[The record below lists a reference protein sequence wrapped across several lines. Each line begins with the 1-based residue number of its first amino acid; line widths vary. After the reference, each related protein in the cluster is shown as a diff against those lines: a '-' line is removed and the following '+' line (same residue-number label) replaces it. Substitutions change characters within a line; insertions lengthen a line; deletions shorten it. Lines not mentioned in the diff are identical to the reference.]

1 MTDLISFLTENQ
13 RYIDSLLEFSIRE
26 AIRNNQ
32 KKDFV
37 DHYMTKFIKPIP
49 SKKFT
54 KSDITKF
61 TNYIIKHVNNI
72 SINTAKIIYYYLTKE
87 YPDKVSTVT
96 IINVC
101 DKKIS
106 IDLTKLTA
114 AQLFQIQ
121 NIIKENSNVL
131 EL

>member
-26 AIRNNQ
+26 AIKNNQ
-32 KKDFV
+32 KRDFV
-37 DHYMTKFIKPIP
+37 DHYMNNFIKPIP
-49 SKKFT
+49 NKKFT
-54 KSDITKF
+54 KSDNTKF
-61 TNYIIKHVNNI
+61 TNYIIKHANNI

-87 YPDKVSTVT
+87 YSDKISTVT

-106 IDLTKLTA
+106 IDLKKLTTI
-114 AQLFQIQ
+114 QLFQVQ
-121 NIIKENSNVL
+121 NIIKENSSVL